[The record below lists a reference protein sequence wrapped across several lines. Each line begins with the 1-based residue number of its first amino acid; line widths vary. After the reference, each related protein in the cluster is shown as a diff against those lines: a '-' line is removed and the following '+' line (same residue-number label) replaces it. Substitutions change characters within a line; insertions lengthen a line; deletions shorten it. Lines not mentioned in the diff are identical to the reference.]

1 MVQSGIFSGRLLGPL
16 SKTGLS
22 LIENV
27 FKPLPKSVLMPLGFT
42 AAASA
47 TVAAINKKIF
57 KSEFTALIIFNN
69 KMEEIVKIV
78 KFLED
83 SGLVRKGEGETIKG
97 EAKEQK
103 VYLWMLLGTLGAR
116 LIGNL
121 LTGKGTIRA
130 GEGTYRTGKKF

>member
-1 MVQSGIFSGRLLGPL
+1 MACLYLKYVLKTLAKSALL
-16 SKTGLS
+16 
-22 LIENV
+22 
-27 FKPLPKSVLMPLGFT
+27 PLGFT

-57 KSEFTALIIFNN
+57 KSEFTVLIIFNN

-97 EAKEQK
+97 EAKEQII
-103 VYLWMLLGTLGAR
+103 Y
-116 LIGNL
+116 
-121 LTGKGTIRA
+121 
-130 GEGTYRTGKKF
+130 ECY